1 MLLSQLDRHQKERY
15 LDYLSGFITEQRR
28 SRIDEIVKNRTQ
40 HIAIVLEDI
49 YQPHNASAVL
59 RSCDCFG
66 IMDVHIIENEHTY
79 KVNPDVALGSAQ
91 WLNLN
96 LYNGSGNNSRYCL
109 EGLVESGYR
118 IVAATPH
125 KNDVLIHELSLDK
138 KTALVFGNELEGLSP
153 VTMEM
158 ADAFVKIPM
167 SGFTES
173 LNISVSAAICMFSL
187 TERLRKTNMSWQLTD
202 DVMLDTRIAWI
213 KNNIKKAEI
222 VEREYLAQ
230 LNET

>member
-1 MLLSQLDRHQKERY
+1 MQLSQLDSHQKKKY

-28 SRIDEIVKNRTQ
+28 SRIDEIAKDRTRYL
-40 HIAIVLEDI
+40 AIVLEDI

-96 LYNGSGNNSRYCL
+96 IYHGFENNSRSCL
-109 EGLVESGYR
+109 EGLAGRGYR

-125 KNDVLIHELSLDK
+125 KSEVMIHELPLDQ

-153 VTMEM
+153 AAMEM

-167 SGFTES
+167 HGFTES

-187 TERLRKTNMSWQLTD
+187 TERLHKTDIPWQFTD
-202 DVMLDTRIAWI
+202 EEMLDTRIEWI
-213 KNNIKKAEI
+213 KNNIKKADI
-222 VEREYLAQ
+222 VEREYLAR
-230 LNET
+230 LSET